1 MLCIPCSDQNTIKR
15 KNSKGDDHFI
25 KKYEKLSIPERSKEH
40 LKMKNDSENNKSSSK
55 KVKIDI

>member
-1 MLCIPCSDQNTIKR
+1 M
-15 KNSKGDDHFI
+15 KNLKGDYHFI
-25 KKYEKLSIPERSKEH
+25 KKYEKLSKPERSKEH